1 MEKFIK
7 IAESTE
13 NFRNALSEITPEQIK
28 AMAVLDDDFNNAA
41 REILCIFSDAFNDVR
56 KKEVSTAPIV
66 VSTKAESSTKS
77 DERHEHC
84 EEPVNLP
91 VANKRYTHPIH
102 KNIQV
107 TPNGDFFID
116 GVKRKLSTHGRD
128 KAVIRTF
135 GSDSVRKE
143 FLAGKLMYEAIT
155 GTLLPSSGYTIRF
168 KNNNP
173 MDVRFENIYPCGKK
187 GRIYTPDKDQV
198 INEKEIKNVELF
210 SHPSIPNL
218 KVTKEG
224 RIFINGIER
233 KPHISGSRLHVVIN
247 NRNYNAGKI
256 IYESVTGSLMDKT
269 HLIRYKNS
277 NIFDLR
283 FENLI
288 DSERSG
294 YNKMDKSVVQE
305 ICLCIAANP
314 EESISGITSILS
326 KKGIMTSFPG
336 VKSVLQGNHSD
347 ISDKYFHIIDGKVIP
362 EKKEHKDVKYPINTS
377 IKYSKPCQIT
387 IDTGDLSKGL
397 EKFNEMVCNNEV
409 VSSEDKIIPILYYG
423 ADHTIEETYDM
434 LVNEYGDI
442 APSKDLIARVKSG
455 EFGRA
460 VLAALD

>member
-1 MEKFIK
+1 MKKFIK
-7 IAESTE
+7 IAEVTE

-28 AMAVLDDDFNNAA
+28 AMSVLDEDFNNAA
-41 REILCIFSDAFNDVR
+41 REILCIFSDAFN
-56 KKEVSTAPIV
+56 EVNVASVPV
-66 VSTKAESSTKS
+66 VKTESSTKS
-77 DERHEHC
+77 DERHKRFC
-84 EEPVNLP
+84 EEPVNIP
-91 VANKRYTHPIH
+91 DVNKRYTHPVH

-107 TPNGDFFID
+107 TMNGEFFID
-116 GVKRKLSTHGRD
+116 GVKRKITTHGRD
-128 KAVIRTF
+128 KAVIRLLCK
-135 GSDSVRKE
+135 DRKE

-155 GTLLPSSGYTIRF
+155 GVVLSTGYTIRF
-168 KNNNP
+168 KNNDP
-173 MDVRFENIYPCGKK
+173 MDVRFDNLYPCGKK
-187 GRIYTPDKDQV
+187 GRVYSPDMDPM
-198 INEKEIKNVELF
+198 INEKEIKNEELF

-218 KVTKEG
+218 KATKG
-224 RIFINGIER
+224 GKIFINGIEK

-256 IYESVTGSLMDKT
+256 IYESVTGSLIDKT
-269 HLIRYKNS
+269 HLIRYKNN

-294 YNKMDKSVVQE
+294 YNKMDKSIVQE
-305 ICLCIAANP
+305 ICMCIAANP

-336 VKSVLQGNHSD
+336 VKSVMQGNYSA
-347 ISDKYFHIIDGKVIP
+347 ISDKYFHVINGKIIP
-362 EKKEHKDVKYPINTS
+362 EKKEHKDVKYPINSS

-387 IDTGDLSKGL
+387 IDSGDLSKGV
-397 EKFNEMVCNNEV
+397 EKFNEMVCNNETV
-409 VSSEDKIIPILYYG
+409 TSEDKIIPILYYG
-423 ADHTIEETYDM
+423 ADHTIEETYNI